1 MTRVASGGSGG
12 TVVIRSALLPGR
24 GVVDLVVSDHRIE
37 QIIDTPAP
45 KGEPA
50 TASQE
55 LDLTGH
61 VLVRPLVEPHVH
73 LDKVFTAD
81 RFPDRDWTLEGAIAA
96 WIEHCALLETADL
109 VARASRAV
117 SCYLARGVTAIRAHV
132 DTVPTMGLKGVE
144 AAAEVQRGFEG
155 RVDLQIVA
163 GCFIPATG
171 LAGASNL
178 ARLRDALG
186 AGATFVGG
194 FPSLDPDPAG
204 AVEALADLAAEH
216 RVGLDLHID
225 ETTNPDMFALGRL
238 IEIASAGFPDRVNAS
253 HAVSLGSQAPERQ
266 RAVADSMAEFDVTVV
281 TLPQTNLLLQGRGAG
296 SFAPRG
302 LTALRPLLDAGV
314 HLGAGGDNIQ
324 DAFNP
329 LGRADPFETAALLV
343 AAGHLTVPEAL
354 GAVSSGA
361 ARVLGLPDQAGLRVG
376 DRADFVAVR
385 ACSLA
390 EAVAGAT
397 HDRLTIRNGAV
408 LARTETRTELAVPY
422 GSRP

>member
-1 MTRVASGGSGG
+1 M
-12 TVVIRSALLPGR
+12 
-24 GVVDLVVSDHRIE
+24 
-37 QIIDTPAP
+37 
-45 KGEPA
+45 
-50 TASQE
+50 
-55 LDLTGH
+55 
-61 VLVRPLVEPHVH
+61 
-73 LDKVFTAD
+73 
-81 RFPDRDWTLEGAIAA
+81 
-96 WIEHCALLETADL
+96 
-109 VARASRAV
+109 ARASKAV

-144 AAAEVQRGFEG
+144 AAVEVQRGFEG

-238 IEIASAGFPDRVNAS
+238 IEIASAGFPHRVNAS

-266 RAVADSMAEFDVTVV
+266 RVVADSMAESGVTVV

-329 LGRADPFETAALLV
+329 LGRADPFETAAPRRCRAPHRSRGARCRQLRRRTGARTARPGG
-343 AAGHLTVPEAL
+343 AAGRR
-354 GAVSSGA
+354 S
-361 ARVLGLPDQAGLRVG
+361 RGLRG
-376 DRADFVAVR
+376 GPGSQPCRGGGRGPARSAHHPQRRRPRAYRNAHRAGGTVR
-385 ACSLA
+385 VTAMTSSCSFADLRASEVPRRLSESSALVQPIAAIEQHGPHLPPEQDAA
-390 EAVAGAT
+390 ERG
-397 HDRLTIRNGAV
+397 RKPRK
-408 LARTETRTELAVPY
+408 TENRPVELPA
-422 GSRP
+422 